1 MTAIFTWGAVGSVM
15 NLLTT
20 ELNSLAVATAT
31 AAGPEIN
38 NSSGYQYGRLY
49 FHAASAAFVTG
60 NYINV
65 YLVPSADAAGS
76 NYPTFT
82 SAAAGG
88 WSNYLAAVIYING
101 STAAQNENYSDVR
114 IPLGKFKAYAF
125 TGGSCPTLAA
135 SGNTLDLYP
144 TPSQY

>member
-1 MTAIFTWGAVGSVM
+1 MATNFLWGSAGTVM

-38 NSSGYQYGRLY
+38 NSGGQMLGQVSVHLG
-49 FHAASAAFVTG
+49 SAAFVTG
-60 NYINV
+60 CFINI
-65 YLVPSADAAGS
+65 YLVPSNDTAGTT
-76 NYPTFT
+76 YPTFT

-88 WSNYLAAVIYING
+88 WINYLACTIAING
-101 STAAQNENYSDVR
+101 STAVQNEFVRDVA

-135 SGNTLDLYP
+135 SGNTVDLYP
-144 TPSQY
+144 TPPQY